1 MDGRTGRDVMTMT
14 EKIDEIAKDCS
25 TQGWDSYDGK
35 PISKGTVELAKLIAG
50 ILSLRS
56 NEKWDAVPCPGGE
69 IDIIN
74 EGERKLISVIE
85 FDR

>member
-1 MDGRTGRDVMTMT
+1 MRWPFKDVMTVI

-25 TQGWDSYDGK
+25 IKGWDGYDGK
-35 PISKGTVELAKLIAG
+35 PISKGTAELAKLVAG

-56 NEKWDAVPCPGGE
+56 DEKWDAVPCPGGE

-74 EGERKLISVIE
+74 EGESKLVSVIE
-85 FDR
+85 FER

>member
-1 MDGRTGRDVMTMT
+1 MGEGMDERTGWGVVKLT

-25 TQGWDSYDGK
+25 THGK
-35 PISKGTVELAKLIAG
+35 PISQGTAELAKLIAG

-56 NEKWDAVPCPGGE
+56 DDKWDAVPCPGGE